1 MAEEEKSLVVDAVM
15 ENLDTVMDFVEIQ
28 LVQNDC
34 PGKVVGQILV
44 SLEELY
50 VNVVNYAYDGSV
62 GECEILTRIQPW
74 ESGKM
79 LILTIR
85 DKGKPFNPLAKG
97 DPDIT
102 LSADERQIGGLGIY
116 MVKKSMDEV
125 SYENNAGYNSLT
137 IVKKWEI

>member
-15 ENLDTVMDFVEIQ
+15 ENLDTVMDFVETQ
-28 LVQNDC
+28 LMQESC
-34 PGKVVGQILV
+34 PGKVIGQILV

-79 LILTIR
+79 LTLTIR
-85 DKGKPFNPLAKG
+85 DKGKPFNPLAKE